1 MSGGPAGPAS
11 SIATVLPPAALWV
24 EGDGRSA
31 VEHASG
37 LGVDGE
43 RLWKSLMAMAEIGAT
58 PAGGCNRLALSDL
71 DRVGRDLFCAWCRAA
86 GLALR
91 IDRMGNLFARRTGRD
106 STRPP
111 ILVGS
116 HLDTQPTGGKFDGVY
131 GVLAGLEVVR
141 TLNDA
146 AVETEGPLDV
156 VVWTNEEGARFAP
169 AMIGSGVWAGV
180 FDIEEAHDARDAD
193 GLRFGD
199 ELARIGYLGDTAAQP
214 FTVHGAFE
222 AHIEQGPVL
231 EAETLQVGVVTGVQ
245 GMRWYDLR
253 VAGVACHAGTTPM
266 APRRDPARTAAE
278 TIAGFYHEL
287 ERFGPDARA
296 TIGVL
301 RSSPESRNTVPA
313 EVSASVDLRH
323 PDPATL
329 DAMETA
335 LRQGVDAACRARGT
349 TGALERVWDS
359 PPIVFDVGC
368 VDAVRGAAAARGYT
382 HRDLVSGA
390 GHDSV
395 YVSRVA
401 PTAMIFVPC
410 LDGLSHNEAESA
422 TPADLTAGANVL
434 LGAVLARD
442 ATPPG

>member
-1 MSGGPAGPAS
+1 MS
-11 SIATVLPPAALWV
+11 
-24 EGDGRSA
+24 
-31 VEHASG
+31 HASD
-37 LGVDGE
+37 LCVDGE
-43 RLWKSLMAMAEIGAT
+43 RLWTSLMAMAEIGAT

-71 DRVGRDLFCAWCRAA
+71 DRVGRDLFGVWYRAA
-86 GLALR
+86 GLAVR
-91 IDRMGNLFARRTGRD
+91 VDRMGNLFARRPGRD
-106 STRPP
+106 PERPP
-111 ILVGS
+111 ILMGS

-146 AVETEGPLDV
+146 DVETEGPVEV

-180 FDIEEAHDARDAD
+180 FTLDEAHAARDAD

-199 ELARIGYLGDTAAQP
+199 ELARIGYLGDEEARAFP
-214 FTVHGAFE
+214 VHGAFE

-231 EAETLQVGVVTGVQ
+231 EDETQQIGVVTGVQ
-245 GMRWYDLR
+245 GMRWYDLCLS
-253 VAGVACHAGTTPM
+253 GEACHAGTTPM
-266 APRRDPARTAAE
+266 AARRDPARSAAE
-278 TIAGFYHEL
+278 VISAFYDGL
-287 ERFGPDARA
+287 ERFGEDARG

-301 RSSPESRNTVPA
+301 ASEPESRNTVPG

-329 DAMETA
+329 DAMEGA
-335 LRQGVDAACRARGT
+335 LRELMDTTCRARGT
-349 TGALERVWDS
+349 TGTLERVWDS
-359 PPIVFDVGC
+359 PPIVFDADC
-368 VDAVRGAAAARGYT
+368 VAAVRGAAAACGYR
-382 HRDLVSGA
+382 HRDIVSGA

-401 PTAMIFVPC
+401 PAAMIFVPC
-410 LDGLSHNEAESA
+410 LGGLSHNEAESA
-422 TPADLTAGANVL
+422 TRADLEAGGNVL

-442 ATPPG
+442 ATPPA